1 MLRFSRHSRL
11 KCRKSSFWEQNIVFG
26 HFWGLRTEDWGLRI
40 DDWRLR
46 IEDWG
51 QPFHAEE
58 SGTWSE
64 LFIAGGSPHRES
76 INQSQIINHRESI
89 TKNQSQRINQYV
101 NQSIIN
107 HKIGVEIINQSC
119 AGEFWYI
126 VWGHDN
132 AVIFNNRG
140 GWLIHFAKKLK
151 VIFGKLGN
159 LDVVVLFLAA
169 VLDKKKPV
177 NSKWSKWT
185 EQKQLQQKR
194 IQVNFQ
200 IC

>member
-1 MLRFSRHSRL
+1 MKFRRTGIGSLPQ
-11 KCRKSSFWEQNIVFG
+11 KSSVCI
-26 HFWGLRTEDWGLRI
+26 
-40 DDWRLR
+40 
-46 IEDWG
+46 
-51 QPFHAEE
+51 HAEE
-58 SGTWSE
+58 SGTRSE

-159 LDVVVLFLAA
+159 LVEFESVCGCRRLIFGSCAG
-169 VLDKKKPV
+169 
-177 NSKWSKWT
+177 
-185 EQKQLQQKR
+185 QKEAS
-194 IQVNFQ
+194 
-200 IC
+200 